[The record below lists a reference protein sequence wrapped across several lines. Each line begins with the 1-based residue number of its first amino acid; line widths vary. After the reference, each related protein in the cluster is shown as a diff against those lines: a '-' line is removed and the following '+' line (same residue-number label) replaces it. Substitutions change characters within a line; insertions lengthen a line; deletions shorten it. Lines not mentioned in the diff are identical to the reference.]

1 MSIINAIRTEITQFS
16 GEISQFKPL
25 GILIINNNSNE
36 KSKKQNKHLSFLDL
50 LFLIFKFNKLFLIKI
65 YNIKSYWVIIKII

>member
-25 GILIINNNSNE
+25 GIFIINNNSNE
-36 KSKKQNKHLSFLDL
+36 RSKKQNKHLSFLDL
-50 LFLIFKFNKLFLIKI
+50 LF
-65 YNIKSYWVIIKII
+65 

>member
-1 MSIINAIRTEITQFS
+1 MRVSNGCDMSVTNAIKTEITQFS

-25 GILIINNNSNE
+25 GIVIINNNSYE

-50 LFLIFKFNKLFLIKI
+50 FIFNF
-65 YNIKSYWVIIKII
+65 